1 MNNHSFSQKFFLI
14 AFLCLIGC
22 ATPIKQEPSFYD
34 NPGLHIQHDT
44 AVSMNWLAIAG
55 AVTIAFGVAAFMNGQ
70 KTATSILAG
79 GVTLLAVGI
88 IAAQAL
94 AFLCEYRTAALV
106 SLIGLGIL
114 GFFIFTRTVLDIN
127 GNGISDWEDI
137 KSILFKIRLKK

>member
-1 MNNHSFSQKFFLI
+1 MNNHSFSQKFFLV

-22 ATPIKQEPSFYD
+22 ATPIKQESPFNNNLD
-34 NPGLHIQHDT
+34 FHIQHDT
-44 AVSMNWLAIAG
+44 ATSMNWLSIAG

-70 KTATSILAG
+70 KAATSILAG
-79 GVTLLAVGI
+79 GITLLAVGI
-88 IAAQAL
+88 ITAQAL

-137 KSILFKIRLKK
+137 KTILFKARRKP

>member
-1 MNNHSFSQKFFLI
+1 
-14 AFLCLIGC
+14 
-22 ATPIKQEPSFYD
+22 
-34 NPGLHIQHDT
+34 
-44 AVSMNWLAIAG
+44 MNWLAIAG